1 MDNYRMNRFYIARLL
16 LTHQKSGYFY
26 VLVYLIYTNGT
37 EKNSEEN
44 SMEFF
49 NNTVTVFQI
58 LVITLST
65 SFSTWGAINLLI
77 RIRQ

>member
-1 MDNYRMNRFYIARLL
+1 MNRFYIARLL